1 ACGCGNATGWVQVL
15 RDPRLAK
22 AIYAMHQR
30 PGVNWK
36 VEDLAREAGL
46 SRSLFAER
54 FLAAT
59 GTTPA
64 RYLTELRMRLAVQYI
79 THEGQALEKVAFSL
93 GYQSLA
99 AFSRAFKR
107 ITGQPPGALRATAR

>member
-1 ACGCGNATGWVQVL
+1 
-15 RDPRLAK
+15 P
-22 AIYAMHQR
+22 
-30 PGVNWK
+30 PPPP
-36 VEDLAREAGL
+36 
-46 SRSLFAER
+46 LF
-54 FLAAT
+54 FIKQ
-59 GTTPA
+59 TPA
-64 RYLTELRMRLAVQYI
+64 YEILIGLVGSEMCIRDRYI